1 MLRVNSSKHINGKNS
16 TTTIGKTW
24 PKTETENIS
33 KKFQQG
39 FLCCTVDK
47 NPRATAGDKGSTEP
61 WSRSAPHA
69 TAEPVGHGYLAC
81 ALGPA
86 GRHYQV
92 HTP

>member
-39 FLCCTVDK
+39 SLCGTVDK
-47 NPRATAGDKGSTEP
+47 NPRASAGDKGSTPGPGVPHMPQLSPWAMATEP
-61 WSRSAPHA
+61 
-69 TAEPVGHGYLAC
+69 
-81 ALGPA
+81 AL
-86 GRHYQV
+86 
-92 HTP
+92 